1 MKYGYFFP
9 LGILSILLANI
20 IPATPISAP
29 HYSDSVSWRSK
40 NSRKMTVAQIIRRNA
55 TSIFTHIVEYGYFG
69 HIEPLIFFFVNI
81 GPDIQIY
88 ISRDLYSVS
97 W

>member
-1 MKYGYFFP
+1 
-9 LGILSILLANI
+9 
-20 IPATPISAP
+20 
-29 HYSDSVSWRSK
+29 
-40 NSRKMTVAQIIRRNA
+40 MTVAQIIRRNA